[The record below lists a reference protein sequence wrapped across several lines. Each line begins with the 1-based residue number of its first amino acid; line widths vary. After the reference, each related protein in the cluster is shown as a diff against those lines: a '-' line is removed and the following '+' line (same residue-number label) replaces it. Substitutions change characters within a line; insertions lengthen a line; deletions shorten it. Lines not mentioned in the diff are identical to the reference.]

1 MTATKTI
8 RFIDHRQLADGR
20 TVRAGEEIDFPAGEA
35 DDHVRNG
42 VAEHVVTAAPATKKS
57 PPADDFA

>member
-20 TVRAGEEIDFPAGEA
+20 TVRAGEELDLPAGEA

-42 VAEHVVTAAPATKKS
+42 VAEYVSGRDQPAAIVDAVK
-57 PPADDFA
+57 D

>member
-20 TVRAGEEIDFPAGEA
+20 IVRAGEELALPAGEA
-35 DDHVRNG
+35 ADHVRNG
-42 VAEHVVTAAPATKKS
+42 VAEHVSGRDQPAAIVEDPK
-57 PPADDFA
+57 D